1 MLRRQVVTIITQ
13 YQQNVLPSKELLAGS
28 DCTIFHSLME
38 SDLPASEKTEERLTD
53 EAFAFIGAGTETTKQ
68 TLNAVM
74 YYLLK
79 NPEHLSRLKIELWE
93 NMRSPKDCPPL
104 HVLQNLPFLVSVSVT
119 CLKRQ
124 ITSTSTAVASVSF
137 GLMLSHHRVQS

>member
-13 YQQNVLPSKELLAGS
+13 YQQNVLPHKELPTGS
-28 DCTIFHSLME
+28 DRTIFHSLME

-68 TLNAVM
+68 TLNAAT

-79 NPEHLSRLKIELWE
+79 SPEHVYQLKRELWE
-93 NMRSPKDCPPL
+93 VMRSPKDCPPL
-104 HVLQNLPFLVSVSVT
+104 HVLENLPFLVSFSVT
-119 CLKRQ
+119 CLERQ
-124 ITSTSTAVASVSF
+124 IMSIRTVVVSICI
-137 GLMLSHHRVQS
+137 GLMLPHHRVQW